1 MTCCQIL
8 FSKRFK
14 KSLKFLLLTILFSC
28 LRVNI
33 NMSSSHLYIFF
44 FTFHLNEF
52 VDKWIGSSRQFVR
65 ELVVCKSKLGHSRG
79 GGTHVQWE
87 GELFYI
93 CLHFPTRLCNLAR
106 LNIHSDIL
114 DSISSRKILK
124 RFVEKTQGFCILEA
138 VLLKIFIIFFKTSF
152 CKFLF

>member
-1 MTCCQIL
+1 MLTQTCLQVI
-8 FSKRFK
+8 
-14 KSLKFLLLTILFSC
+14 
-28 LRVNI
+28 
-33 NMSSSHLYIFF
+33 YIFFF

-79 GGTHVQWE
+79 GHSCPMG
-87 GELFYI
+87 GGAL
-93 CLHFPTRLCNLAR
+93 LHLLAFPYKALQL
-106 LNIHSDIL
+106 HSDIL